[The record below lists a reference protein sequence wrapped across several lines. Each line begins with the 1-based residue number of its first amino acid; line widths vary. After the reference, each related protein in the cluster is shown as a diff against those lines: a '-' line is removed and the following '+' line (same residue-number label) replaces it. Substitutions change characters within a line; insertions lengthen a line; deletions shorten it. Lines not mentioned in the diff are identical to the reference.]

1 MELLEKKMT
10 ITKDPK
16 IRLEECSSL
25 SNCSLI
31 NLEFSNP
38 NEGYKNI
45 VEICKELPR
54 SKILEERTNYFH
66 CVCRSLIFRF
76 PDDLE
81 ILKLP
86 NEAVIQM
93 KSFSRVGVSDLGVNK
108 NRINNLYKKLIKRF
122 YNGKEKNVKIKM

>member
-1 MELLEKKMT
+1 M
-10 ITKDPK
+10 TKDNK

-25 SNCSLI
+25 TNCSLI
-31 NLEFSNP
+31 NLESSKPDDAF
-38 NEGYKNI
+38 KNI
-45 VEICKELPR
+45 VELCKKLPR
-54 SKILEERTNYFH
+54 SEVIEETTNYFH

-86 NEAVIQM
+86 KDGIIQI
-93 KSFSRVGVSDLGVNK
+93 KSSSRVGVSDLGVNQ
-108 NRINNLYKKLIKRF
+108 NRINKLYKTLINSF